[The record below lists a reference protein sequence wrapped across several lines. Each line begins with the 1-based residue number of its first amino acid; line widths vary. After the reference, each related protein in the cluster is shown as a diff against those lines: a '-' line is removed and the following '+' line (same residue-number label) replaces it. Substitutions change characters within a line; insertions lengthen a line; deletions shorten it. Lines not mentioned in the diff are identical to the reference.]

1 MTSSSNDTRDSFNL
15 GLEQPDLYPSPEP
28 RWRCYVKAVSPT
40 HLVLTVL
47 PASFSDLKALTVTEE
62 TISKSEA
69 HFVNMMQTPM
79 SGGDTSSGDE
89 LSLETISNIE
99 LLTQEVR
106 QAVPEVNLTNHS
118 ALF

>member
-1 MTSSSNDTRDSFNL
+1 M
-15 GLEQPDLYPSPEP
+15 
-28 RWRCYVKAVSPT
+28 KAVSPT